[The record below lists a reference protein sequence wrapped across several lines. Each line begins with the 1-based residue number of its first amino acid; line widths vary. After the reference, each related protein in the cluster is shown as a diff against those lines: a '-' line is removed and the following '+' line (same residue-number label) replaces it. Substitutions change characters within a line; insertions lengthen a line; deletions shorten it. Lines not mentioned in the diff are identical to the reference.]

1 MINNQI
7 NTKASDTTDPD
18 TIPNTS
24 VTELGDTTNSS
35 KENNKETQ
43 NRENLETGNMKK
55 KQKTQPKYKQISELK
70 MLAKARRRVATLER
84 RKAQKE
90 YHFLAKK
97 LEKINT
103 TIEEEC
109 KAIQEELLTEYED
122 VFSAKLTRDQRIKCQ
137 PVKLELVK
145 NSEDLPKP
153 NRATARR
160 CPVNLR
166 KSSDEL
172 VEDLLASGIIERVL
186 HHTEF
191 TSSGSFIPK
200 KSDKPRLVIYYRVA
214 NKHIACP
221 QWPMMSMDEI
231 KGKILP
237 SWRYFFSLDLTSGY
251 YQVPLD
257 NSSKDIIG

>member
-1 MINNQI
+1 MG
-7 NTKASDTTDPD
+7 TSPD
-18 TIPNTS
+18 TQVTKSDDITTS
-24 VTELGDTTNSS
+24 SND
-35 KENNKETQ
+35 NNKETQ
-43 NRENLETGNMKK
+43 EHWITEPGNVKK
-55 KQKTQPKYKQISELK
+55 KPNTQPKYKQMSELK
-70 MLAKARRRVATLER
+70 MLAKARRRVATVER

-109 KAIQEELLTEYED
+109 KAIQDELLTEYED
-122 VFSAKLTRDQRIKCQ
+122 VFSAKLMRDQRIKCQ

-145 NSEDLPKP
+145 NSDDLPKP

-186 HHTEF
+186 HAMEF
-191 TSSGSFIPK
+191 TSAGSFIPK
-200 KSDKPRLVIYYRVA
+200 KKATNP
-214 NKHIACP
+214 
-221 QWPMMSMDEI
+221 
-231 KGKILP
+231 G
-237 SWRYFFSLDLTSGY
+237 
-251 YQVPLD
+251 
-257 NSSKDIIG
+257 